1 MNEIIDKVKETDDLV
16 LLIEQHKKDI
26 WEWKQ
31 KESQWIKDRN
41 LLAGNK
47 QIIEELS
54 TKLIEMGKAT
64 LALKKRAQEAEGEN
78 TIIKGIG
85 NNSPEMKELQGKI
98 NELEGTLG
106 SAQDIN
112 TNHQKYNGEL
122 QLRLTE
128 VEEDNKNLSKQIQDL
143 TTSRKFGDGTH

>member
-143 TTSRKFGDGTH
+143 TSSRKFGDGTH

>member
-1 MNEIIDKVKETDDLV
+1 MTETLTS
-16 LLIEQHKKDI
+16 LIEQHQKDI

-31 KESQWIKDRN
+31 KEAQWIRDKNQLD
-41 LLAGNK
+41 GNK

-54 TKLIEMGKAT
+54 TKLIEMAKVN

-85 NNSPEMKELQGKI
+85 NNSPEMKELQKR
-98 NELEGTLG
+98 LG

-112 TNHQKYNGEL
+112 DEHQRYNGKL
-122 QLRLTE
+122 QIRLTE
-128 VEEDNKNLSKQIQDL
+128 VEQDNKRLSKQISDYIKNHEDKF
-143 TTSRKFGDGTH
+143 RKAGL

>member
-1 MNEIIDKVKETDDLV
+1 MTEDLIS
-16 LLIEQHKKDI
+16 LIEQHKKDI

-31 KESQWIKDRN
+31 KEAQWIRDKNQLD
-41 LLAGNK
+41 GNK
-47 QIIEELS
+47 QIVEELS
-54 TKLIEMGKAT
+54 TKLIEMAKIN
-64 LALKKRAQEAEGEN
+64 LALRKRVQEAEGET

-85 NNSPEMKELQGKI
+85 NNSPEMKELQAKV

-112 TNHQKYNGEL
+112 TDHQKYNGEL
-122 QLRLTE
+122 QTRLTE
-128 VEEDNKNLSKQIQDL
+128 VEEDNKRLSKQIEHL

>member
-1 MNEIIDKVKETDDLV
+1 MTDALSS
-16 LLIEQHKKDI
+16 LIEQHQKDI

-31 KESQWIKDRN
+31 KESQWIRDKNQLD
-41 LLAGNK
+41 GNK
-47 QIIEELS
+47 LIIEELS
-54 TKLIEMGKAT
+54 SKLIEIGRAN
-64 LALKKRAQEAEGEN
+64 LILKKRAQEAEGEN

-122 QLRLTE
+122 QTRLTE
-128 VEEDNKNLSKQIQDL
+128 VEDDNKKLAKQIEHL